1 MTCAGKRP
9 PGSATGLG
17 KVRTMIDRRDLLIG
31 SVALP
36 MAGVAQAGSSAPTA
50 KHPAP
55 ADGRATTQTDG
66 TTTDALVR
74 FATTLRYEDLSADV
88 VDAAK
93 RCMVD
98 ALGCGIAGW
107 ESNKGRLA
115 ATAMAGLGGPGESQL
130 WGSKTRL
137 APTNA
142 AFANAELMNGL
153 DYDAIP
159 HIPPVIVPA
168 LLSVA
173 EARQISGRD
182 FILALVIAYELASRL
197 SSASSSMGAAIL
209 ATGMTPEVFGINQE
223 AIMAAALGAARML
236 GLGPA
241 ATASAAGLAG
251 YYCPPQTSHDWET
264 ATPKSNVKYT
274 PVGWVNQG
282 AVTAALLAESGYTG
296 NPRVL
301 DGPAGFARF
310 YGWTRWD
317 AAVATRGLGEQWHIV
332 RADYK
337 PYACCRY
344 IHSRLDALVEL
355 LAREKIAPE
364 TITQIRSWGPPFA
377 ANLEPWNVQTQEDAQ
392 FSVPYMLAL
401 AALGD
406 PIDARCQSAA
416 KLRDPQVKAMMAKVE
431 WTTHPRTLETKRADG
446 RSFIASAEV
455 TANGQTYQHEVMY
468 ARGNGSVPELRLS
481 DAALDAKFLDNARVR
496 LSPTGARRALEAL
509 RNLDR
514 APDMAAIGRL
524 LAN

>member
-1 MTCAGKRP
+1 
-9 PGSATGLG
+9 
-17 KVRTMIDRRDLLIG
+17 MIDRRHLLIG
-31 SVALP
+31 SAVLPVAG
-36 MAGVAQAGSSAPTA
+36 MAQARQSAPA
-50 KHPAP
+50 PARHPAP
-55 ADGRATTQTDG
+55 ADGRATTQADG
-66 TTTDALVR
+66 VTTDALVQ
-74 FATTLRYEDLSADV
+74 FATRLRYEDLPPAV
-88 VDAAK
+88 IDAAK

-98 ALGCGIAGW
+98 ALGCGVAGW

-115 ATAMAGLGGPGESQL
+115 ATAMSRMGGPAESQL
-130 WGSKTRL
+130 WGARTRL
-137 APTNA
+137 SATNA

-168 LLSVA
+168 LWSLA
-173 EARQISGRD
+173 EARKISGRD

-209 ATGMTPEVFGINQE
+209 ETGMTPEVFGINQE
-223 AIMAAALGAARML
+223 AIMAAAVAAARMI
-236 GLGPA
+236 GLEA
-241 ATASAAGLAG
+241 NAMQSAIGLAG

-274 PVGWVNQG
+274 PVGWINQG

-317 AAVATRGLGEQWHIV
+317 APAATRGLGEQWHIV

-344 IHSRLDALVEL
+344 IHSRLDALIAL

-364 TITQIRSWGPPFA
+364 SITRIRSLGAPFA
-377 ANLEPWNVQTQEDAQ
+377 ANLEPWNVRTQEDAQ

-406 PIDARCQSAA
+406 PLDARCQAA
-416 KLRDPQVKAMMAKVE
+416 EKLRDPKVRAMMAKIE
-431 WTTHPRTLETKRADG
+431 WTTHPRTMETKRADG

-455 TANGQTYQHEVMY
+455 TAGGQTYRHEVMY
-468 ARGNGSVPELRLS
+468 ARGMGSVPEMRLS
-481 DAALDAKFLDNARVR
+481 DGALDAKFLDNAGTR
-496 LSPTGARRALEAL
+496 LKPAAARRALGAL
-509 RNLDR
+509 RGLDT
-514 APDMAAIGRL
+514 APDIAAIGRL
-524 LAN
+524 LAG